1 MVATRWGKI
10 MNYNVY
16 EVYNARTNEHHMV
29 WASDVYDSI
38 RRSLS
43 RGYIT
48 EADIEN
54 VDVVMHEYSKTL
66 DNINVKAHADLKK
79 RHEEV

>member
-10 MNYNVY
+10 MKIY
-16 EVYNARTNEHHMV
+16 EVYNARTNKHNIV
-29 WASDVYDSI
+29 WASDVYDAI

-43 RGYIT
+43 RGHIT

-54 VDVVMHEYSKTL
+54 IDVVMNEYSKTL

-79 RHEEV
+79 RHEKV